1 MNHSKNIFAKLILLL
16 IGASVAST
24 VLAQERARVVSST
37 PIVKQFT
44 VPQQNCETSQVFV
57 AEPKSGAG
65 AVIGAIAGG
74 LIGNTLGS
82 GANQAAST
90 ALGAIGGAV
99 VGNSVASS
107 EESINRQAQNQT
119 TCTVQNTAQSVT
131 VYQVVYEYAGKQY
144 SVEMPN
150 DPGSSILV
158 QVSPAP
164 QGVAPLASSAAPVG
178 SATTQYVSPVTST
191 TTVTPVPVYVGAPY
205 AYPYPYPYPYAYP
218 YGFVAPVGINFGF
231 YRGWGG
237 RRR

>member
-1 MNHSKNIFAKLILLL
+1 MKYSKQIVAKLTLLL
-16 IGASVAST
+16 IGASVSST

-37 PIVKQFT
+37 PVVKQFT

-57 AEPKSGAG
+57 GEPKSAAG
-65 AVIGAIAGG
+65 AAIGAVAGG
-74 LIGNTLGS
+74 LIGNALGS
-82 GANQAAST
+82 GASKAAST

-99 VGNSVASS
+99 VGDSVASS
-107 EESINRQAQNQT
+107 EESINRQAQTQT
-119 TCTVQNTAQSVT
+119 TCTVQNTAQSLT

-150 DPGSSILV
+150 DPGPSILI

-164 QGVAPLASSAAPVG
+164 QGVAPLIG
-178 SATTQYVSPVTST
+178 SAPTQYASPLSST

-205 AYPYPYPYPYAYP
+205 PYPYPYPYAYAYP
-218 YGFVAPVGINFGF
+218 YGYVAPVGISFGY

-237 RRR
+237 RRH